1 MTEDTLEDVCESLN
15 QEVDTNTLSDNKRRK
30 MTQMFRL
37 QEEEISKQSRLSQPL
52 PVVSPSMDPGNNS
65 RRVYSLTNKPNTVK
79 NQTKI
84 KLDEPKKRQTTEEKS
99 GGSKFNSI
107 MKNIETHRLS
117 QQEKGTEIIHQTLL
131 KSLLKTD
138 SEESKATEEDSGNS
152 QNIQNMV

>member
-99 GGSKFNSI
+99 GDSKFNSI

-117 QQEKGTEIIHQTLL
+117 QRLSQQEKGTKIIINTSNLT
-131 KSLLKTD
+131 TD
-138 SEESKATEEDSGNS
+138 SEESKATEEGNA